1 MPELTYRTA
10 ALADLPAITALIN
23 IANRVDDVPQVVE
36 LGELIEELNDAGDLT
51 TDVQVAVLDHKL
63 VGYVRTMYL
72 PSDQMWERCYLIG
85 TVHPDHRGHGIGLAL
100 MAWAIERGSA
110 QLRSSTNTLPKYLR
124 VDVDEAIVAARR
136 LFDRL
141 GFRKVR
147 QFEELLRPLT
157 DLPAISEPVGV
168 RIEPWPADRDDE
180 ILQVKNKSFADH
192 WGSTPTPAHTWNSM
206 VRGFGSYAERSF
218 IALDGGDR
226 VVAYSLNHR
235 TPADDE
241 LLGRRDGWIDNLG
254 TLPEWRGRGIA
265 SALIVHSLHAF
276 VAAGLTHASLGV
288 DSDSLT
294 GAIRL
299 YKTLGFVPHRQH
311 STLEIELEK

>member
-1 MPELTYRTA
+1 MA
-10 ALADLPAITALIN
+10 APTDLPALTALIN

-36 LGELIEELNDAGDLT
+36 LEELIEELHDAGDVT
-51 TDVQVAVLDHKL
+51 TDVRVAELDNEL

-72 PSDQMWERCYLIG
+72 PSDQLWERCYLIG
-85 TVHPDHRGHGIGLAL
+85 TVHPDHRGHSIGRTL
-100 MAWAIERGSA
+100 MTWAIDRGSA
-110 QLRSSTNTLPKYLR
+110 QLRSSSNTLPKYLR
-124 VDVDEAIVAARR
+124 VDVDEAVVPAAR

-157 DLPAISEPVGV
+157 DLPAITEPDGV
-168 RIEPWPADRDDE
+168 RIEPWPNGRDDE
-180 ILQVKNKSFADH
+180 ILQVKNKAFADH
-192 WGSTPTPAHTWNSM
+192 WGSTPTAQHTWDSM

-218 IALDGGDR
+218 VALDDHDR

-241 LLGRRDGWIDNLG
+241 LLGRRDGWIHSLG
-254 TLPEWRGRGIA
+254 TLPEWRGRGLA
-265 SALIVHSLHAF
+265 SALIAHSLHAF
-276 VAAGLTHASLGV
+276 VAAGLTHASIGV

-299 YKTLGFVPHRQH
+299 YKTLGFVRNRGH
-311 STLEIELEK
+311 STLEIALEP